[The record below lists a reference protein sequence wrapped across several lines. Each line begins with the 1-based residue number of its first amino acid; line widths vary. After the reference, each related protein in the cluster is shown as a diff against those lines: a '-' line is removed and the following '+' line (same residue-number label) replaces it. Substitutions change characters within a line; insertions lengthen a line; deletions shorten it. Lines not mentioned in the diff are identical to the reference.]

1 MVLYGFNEIM
11 TDPDQRHFNETLIN
25 LSRSLDTHYA
35 YGDDLTATP
44 WNSWARWEKSRFA
57 RSIADGCHQE
67 ILGALMDQ
75 EAPWWA
81 LSNSWVM
88 IRSSPQFLSN
98 SCSSWVE
105 DIQDSLDN
113 IAISFSKA
121 AGLNY
126 TSYFDKAL
134 KFNLST
140 EAKLELESL
149 PLPPNQL
156 LNDKDRLWFGE
167 EEQVIPILGRTV
179 QYLSDGA
186 LYSLYAFEDALIGSS
201 SDGGTNPS
209 RISGQRYG
217 TFTLVAEDASGTEI
231 GRHDYLIKRRQGVPV
246 LDYMENAY
254 AYYTANKVTRVSLVG
269 EDAISFEKLG
279 DPSVANHGLLWI
291 DWPFLNHRE
300 YRLRG
305 EYTYESVGE
314 LSHFG
319 FGFDS
324 PAGGHGE
331 SKAYFE
337 LNDDFYVR
345 DQLHPFALFFR

>member
-1 MVLYGFNEIM
+1 
-11 TDPDQRHFNETLIN
+11 
-25 LSRSLDTHYA
+25 
-35 YGDDLTATP
+35 
-44 WNSWARWEKSRFA
+44 
-57 RSIADGCHQE
+57 
-67 ILGALMDQ
+67 
-75 EAPWWA
+75 
-81 LSNSWVM
+81 
-88 IRSSPQFLSN
+88 
-98 SCSSWVE
+98 
-105 DIQDSLDN
+105 
-113 IAISFSKA
+113 
-121 AGLNY
+121 
-126 TSYFDKAL
+126 
-134 KFNLST
+134 
-140 EAKLELESL
+140 L

-156 LNDKDRLWFGE
+156 LNDKDRLWFIE

-186 LYSLYAFEDALIGSS
+186 LYSLYWGDALIGSS
-201 SDGGTNPS
+201 SDGNFEILPEYLGSNME
-209 RISGQRYG
+209 R

-279 DPSVANHGLLWI
+279 DLGVADHGLLWI

-337 LNDDFYVR
+337 LNDDFYV
-345 DQLHPFALFFR
+345 